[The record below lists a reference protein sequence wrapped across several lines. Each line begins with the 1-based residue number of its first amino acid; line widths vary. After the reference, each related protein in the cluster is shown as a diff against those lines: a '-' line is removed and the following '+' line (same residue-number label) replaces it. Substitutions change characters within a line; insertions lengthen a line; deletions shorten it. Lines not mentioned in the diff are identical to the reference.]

1 MVERDFKTEFLEYL
15 RSLKDQGSKNISYGL
30 LTFSV
35 RELIQEVELDSE
47 VGLKFVDMFKNDQ

>member
-15 RSLKDQGSKNISYGL
+15 RSLKDRGSKNISYGL